1 MQIIQ
6 YSQTIFIIIFLI
18 LYSIEKSQN
27 KSINQ
32 IRKDIFNFSV
42 IPSLVIAS
50 SGHLLFG
57 NKIRKSMKWDN
68 TIGTITLE
76 RELGITQLV
85 ILIIAFLPNTPIEY
99 ISCMW
104 GIMLILMGFNHFI
117 VSKKLNLIGLQG
129 IIYGGLL
136 ITLYSPVIVDKKDI

>member
-42 IPSLVIAS
+42 IPSLVVAT

-85 ILIIAFLPNTPIEY
+85 MLIIAFLPNTPIEY
-99 ISCMW
+99 ISSMW

-129 IIYGGLL
+129 IVYGGLL
-136 ITLYSPVIVDKKDI
+136 TTLYSPIIFDKKDI